1 MLNISFPCQLT
12 TKLRKG
18 TLEEGSGTANET
30 TLKCAVNFNSLEFFY
45 LPKLGGSRCLSGSR
59 YNRPRST
66 FISRYTHL
74 QSQVGHN
81 NFRTF
86 FIATHDCCDFFFALL
101 NTGNTAEVERF
112 SFLLMCY
119 VRQLCG
125 VKCLFFCVTGLI
137 CDIYSPW
144 KKVCKLFW
152 FPSWSQIWR
161 IFNDSYLITTAVS
174 FLLAPYKS
182 LNRKSYTFHLW
193 KIPIYLFS
201 RKVNFVKVI
210 E

>member
-45 LPKLGGSRCLSGSR
+45 LPKLGGSCCLSGSR
-59 YNRPRST
+59 YNRSRST

-86 FIATHDCCDFFFALL
+86 FIATHDCCDFFFAPW
-101 NTGNTAEVERF
+101 NTGNTAKVESF
-112 SFLLMCY
+112 SFLCY
-119 VRQLCG
+119 VLCTSTLWSE
-125 VKCLFFCVTGLI
+125 VPFLLYLRLI

-144 KKVCKLFW
+144 QKVCKLFW
-152 FPSWSQIWR
+152 FPSWSQSVTHFQCTVCWFL
-161 IFNDSYLITTAVS
+161 FNHNSCQFS
-174 FLLAPYKS
+174 FSS
-182 LNRKSYTFHLW
+182 L
-193 KIPIYLFS
+193 
-201 RKVNFVKVI
+201 
-210 E
+210 